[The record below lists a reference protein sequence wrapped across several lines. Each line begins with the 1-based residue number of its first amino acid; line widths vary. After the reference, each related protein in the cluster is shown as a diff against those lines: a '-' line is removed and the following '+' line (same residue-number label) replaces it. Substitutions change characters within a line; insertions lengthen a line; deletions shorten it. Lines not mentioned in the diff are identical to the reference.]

1 MLDWWNEKRNKRLTQ
16 KWRVISR
23 DGGLFVKEE
32 GYNSTYG
39 MMSLFLIDQLP
50 NYRKSVIML
59 KRVLADDGC
68 CCCDN
73 NNKATLLLLSMHCF
87 SLIVLVED
95 DGEPVQ
101 MIESTEYAEILI
113 DQDGSMKWRRLKK
126 RV

>member
-16 KWRVISR
+16 KWRVFSR
-23 DGGLFVKEE
+23 DWGLVVKEE

-68 CCCDN
+68 CCCGNDN
-73 NNKATLLLLSMHCF
+73 KTTLPLLGLHCF
-87 SLIVLVED
+87 FLIVLVEN
-95 DGEPVQ
+95 DGDPIH
-101 MIESTEYAEILI
+101 MRESTEYTEILI
-113 DQDGSMKWRRLKK
+113 DRNGSIKWRR
-126 RV
+126 